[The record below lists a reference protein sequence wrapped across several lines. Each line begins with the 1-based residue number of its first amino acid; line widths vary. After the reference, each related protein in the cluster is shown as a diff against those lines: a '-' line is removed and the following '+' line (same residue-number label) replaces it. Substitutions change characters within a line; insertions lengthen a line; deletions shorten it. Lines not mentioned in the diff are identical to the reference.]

1 MNIAVYSGS
10 FNPLHIGHLAIIKH
24 MIEEAGFD
32 MVYLI
37 VSPKNPLKDGISA
50 TTGLDRY
57 NAAVEA
63 VNRHFAFG
71 EVSEAECGDDM
82 PPPARGC
89 LTVGKA
95 GVIGASASETR
106 PIGKVMVDDIEL
118 NMPAPHYTVRTLKA
132 LAERE
137 PENTFTF
144 VMGADNLAD
153 IRRWREYATI
163 LKDFGV
169 AVFPRTG
176 HDLTQIKQDLL
187 NEDPAYRIQI
197 LDAEMVDISS
207 TEIRKAIANGE
218 DPSKFLM

>member
-24 MIEEAGFD
+24 MIEAAGFD

-57 NAAVEA
+57 NAAVAA
-63 VNRHFAFG
+63 VNRHFSG
-71 EVSEAECGDDM
+71 IVSEAECVDDM

-89 LTVGKA
+89 LLGGKA

-106 PIGKVMVDDIEL
+106 ITGKVRVDDIEL
-118 NMPAPHYTVRTLKA
+118 NMPEPHYTVRTLKA

-137 PENTFTF
+137 PENLFTF

-153 IRRWREYATI
+153 IRRWREYTTI
-163 LKDFGV
+163 LKEFGV

-187 NEDPAYRIQI
+187 NEDPAYKIQI
-197 LDAEMVDISS
+197 LDAPLVDISS
-207 TEIRKAIANGE
+207 TQIRQAIANGE
-218 DPSKFLM
+218 DPSQYLM